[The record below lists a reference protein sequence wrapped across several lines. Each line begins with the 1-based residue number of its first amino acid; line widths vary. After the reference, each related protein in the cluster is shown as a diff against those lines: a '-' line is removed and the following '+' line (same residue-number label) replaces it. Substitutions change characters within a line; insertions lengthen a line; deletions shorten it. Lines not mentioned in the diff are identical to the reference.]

1 MKKIFACILVVL
13 GLFTICACNK
23 VPTKTTS
30 FDNGSVKMIA
40 HRGLSG
46 MEVENTESAFIEAG
60 KRSYYGI
67 ESDVRKTRDGK
78 FVMCHDAT
86 LTRIAGKNIE
96 VETSTL
102 EDLLKVPLLPKRED
116 DVKVEYL
123 TTLERYIII
132 CKEYDKQAILEL
144 KSIFTE
150 AEIKN
155 IIDIIDSLGY
165 ISRTTFI
172 SFDYDNLLYVRKIL
186 PEQSAMYLFSAFS
199 TKTIEQLVRDNIDV
213 ALSHQA
219 LTPNAVN
226 AFHKAGLKVNCWTV
240 DGISRAENLVE
251 MGVDYITTNVL
262 E

>member
-30 FDNGSVKMIA
+30 FDSGSVKMIA

-86 LTRIAGKNIE
+86 LTRIAGKNID

-102 EDLLKVPLLPKRED
+102 EDLLKVPLLPKHED

-150 AEIKN
+150 AEIKTLA
-155 IIDIIDSLGY
+155 LGAFTMTSELVVRFLDDY
-165 ISRTTFI
+165 ICGDQYFKT
-172 SFDYDNLLYVRKIL
+172 LYRGHN
-186 PEQSAMYLFSAFS
+186 
-199 TKTIEQLVRDNIDV
+199 LVRTRAQLKLAECMYEKLDEM
-213 ALSHQA
+213 
-219 LTPNAVN
+219 NAIVSE
-226 AFHKAGLKVNCWTV
+226 VS
-240 DGISRAENLVE
+240 GIKF
-251 MGVDYITTNVL
+251 
-262 E
+262 